1 MSAFGAKFTLSCRNL
16 ECAQTNS
23 VQITRRTFVHRS
35 LLFGAATVGQ
45 TFAWWPLLNTID
57 VAHAA
62 EAPFKFAWISDTH
75 LYQKSL
81 NTRFVD
87 KAVRAAKEIQ
97 AMDPPAD
104 FLIFGGDLAQLG
116 KVEELE
122 LGVEILKEIKIPK
135 HFIPGEHDW
144 YLDMGKKWGE
154 LFGQPTW
161 TFDHKGVRFIG
172 LDTVSRGPD
181 YWTARKMTPEERMGH
196 MATLDGTVAGPWAG
210 VGRDQ
215 LDWLQKTL
223 ADWDKGKPVIIF
235 SHNPLYE
242 YYPPWNFWVRDWRDV
257 NEVLKP
263 YTKVTNIH
271 GHVHQ
276 VLYNEIGT
284 MRSIGML
291 ATSWP
296 WPYAPEGV
304 PKLTKPMIRADPGD
318 PFDGMG
324 WSKISVNRQQVESR
338 CRIHDVRPQGGL
350 HPIRGRLRQPCSGDP
365 AGAHRRQHVAVLR
378 GGMAMTITST
388 FLSILRRSCVAGAIV
403 GVAVLVGPANAH
415 KDPVTP
421 RAAEGIQQ
429 ERSWRR

>member
-1 MSAFGAKFTLSCRNL
+1 MSEL
-16 ECAQTNS
+16 ERERREIARVLQQPG
-23 VQITRRTFVHRS
+23 VRPDPELKITRRTFIHRS
-35 LLFGAATVGQ
+35 CLTGAATVAQ
-45 TFAWWPLLNTID
+45 TFAWWPLINTMD
-57 VAHAA
+57 VAFGA

-75 LYQKSL
+75 LYPKSL

-87 KAVRAAKEIQ
+87 KTVRAATEVQ
-97 AMDPPAD
+97 AMTPPAD

-116 KVEELE
+116 KIEELE
-122 LGVEILKEIKIPK
+122 LGNEILKEVKIRK
-135 HFIPGEHDW
+135 VFIPGEHDW
-144 YLDMGKKWGE
+144 YLDMGKKYRE
-154 LFGQPTW
+154 LFGEPTW

-172 LDTVSRGPD
+172 LDTVSRAPD
-181 YWTARKMTPEERMGH
+181 YWSIKKMSPEERMAH
-196 MATLDGTVAGPWAG
+196 MSVLDGTVAGPWAG

-223 ADWDKGKPVIIF
+223 ANWDRNRPVIIF

-271 GHVHQ
+271 GHCHQ

-304 PKLTKPMIRADPGD
+304 PKLTKPMIRVDAGD
-318 PFDGMG
+318 LFDGVG
-324 WSKISVNRQQVESR
+324 WGKLDVSAQDKVEAEYVMWGRKQVFVQSGEDYSKSIPE
-338 CRIHDVRPQGGL
+338 
-350 HPIRGRLRQPCSGDP
+350 
-365 AGAHRRQHVAVLR
+365 VLR
-378 GGMAMTITST
+378 
-388 FLSILRRSCVAGAIV
+388 
-403 GVAVLVGPANAH
+403 
-415 KDPVTP
+415 P
-421 RAAEGIQQ
+421 RIADTL
-429 ERSWRR
+429 WPY